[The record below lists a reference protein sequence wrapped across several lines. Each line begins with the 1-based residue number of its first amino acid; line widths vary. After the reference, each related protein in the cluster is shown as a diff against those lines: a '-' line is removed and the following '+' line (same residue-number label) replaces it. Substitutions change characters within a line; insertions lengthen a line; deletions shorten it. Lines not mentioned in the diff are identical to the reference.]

1 MSKTTNKFSPEVRE
15 RAVRMVDEHRADY
28 GSEWAAMTSIAGK
41 IGCTAETLR
50 RWCREE
56 ASRRAGPAAQT
67 ASDKDRL
74 KLLEREVKELRR
86 ANEILRKASAYFC
99 AGGARP
105 PRQMVMSFIDS
116 HREELG
122 IEPICRELAVAPSS
136 YHEHAARLADPAK
149 RSARAR
155 RDDEIK
161 QQIKRVHD
169 DSSGLYGTRKVWHQ
183 MRREGA
189 TVAKCTIER
198 LMRAMGLAGVRRG
211 KTCVTTVS
219 NPKAPCPLDKVNR
232 EFRVSRPNALWV
244 VDFTYVHSWA
254 GFVYVA
260 FVIDAYARRIVG
272 WKVSTAPTASF
283 VLDALEQAIH
293 ARRPSPEDGLIH
305 HSDRGVQYLAMNYTQ
320 RLAEA
325 KLVPSVGSVGD
336 SYDNALAETINGLYK
351 AEVIWRQRSW
361 PSASAVEMA
370 TLNWVEWF
378 NNHRLFGPIGYI
390 PPAEAEA
397 NYYATVETLD
407 MVA

>member
-122 IEPICRELAVAPSS
+122 IEPICRELAIAPSS

-293 ARRPSPEDGLIH
+293 ARQPSPEDGLIH

>member
-1 MSKTTNKFSPEVRE
+1 
-15 RAVRMVDEHRADY
+15 
-28 GSEWAAMTSIAGK
+28 
-41 IGCTAETLR
+41 
-50 RWCREE
+50 
-56 ASRRAGPAAQT
+56 
-67 ASDKDRL
+67 
-74 KLLEREVKELRR
+74 
-86 ANEILRKASAYFC
+86 
-99 AGGARP
+99 
-105 PRQMVMSFIDS
+105 MSFIDS

-136 YHEHAARLADPAK
+136 YHAHAARLADPAK

-161 QQIKRVHD
+161 EQIGQVHEA
-169 DSSGLYGTRKVWHQ
+169 SSGLYGTRKVWHQ
-183 MRREGA
+183 MRREGSK
-189 TVAKCTIER
+189 VAKCTVER
-198 LMRAMGLAGVRRG
+198 LMRSMGLAGVRRG
-211 KTCVTTVS
+211 KTTITTIS
-219 NPKAPCPLDKVNR
+219 NPKSACPLDKVNR
-232 EFRVSRPNALWV
+232 KFRVSRPNALWV
-244 VDFTYVHSWA
+244 VDFTYVHTWA

-293 ARRPSPEDGLIH
+293 ARKPGPEDGLIH

-361 PSASAVEMA
+361 PGASAVEMA
-370 TLNWVEWF
+370 TLRWVDWF

-397 NYYATVETLD
+397 HYYAALENLD